1 MNVGEIKTFDVA
13 NGTGIR
19 VTVFVS
25 GCTNHCKGCF
35 QPQTWDFKYGE
46 PYTKEMEDFILEELK
61 KTTDEYKEY
70 SLILQKSAENSRSP
84 AVAELS
90 RAQLEYS
97 WKMEQLLKGELEKEM
112 HSEGNSLPEDKA
124 EAITLYSE
132 YALDLASQAMRYAL
146 IASLSAMDLQLK
158 AEEQKN

>member
-1 MNVGEIKTFDVA
+1 MNINQEIFAVKL
-13 NGTGIR
+13 
-19 VTVFVS
+19 
-25 GCTNHCKGCF
+25 
-35 QPQTWDFKYGE
+35 Y
-46 PYTKEMEDFILEELK
+46 EMEQEYGKLQSRIRICGQEDHDKILEELK

-97 WKMEQLLKGELEKEM
+97 RKMEQLLKGELEKEM

-132 YALDLASQAMRYAL
+132 YALDLASQTMRYAL

>member
-1 MNVGEIKTFDVA
+1 MNINQEIFAVKL
-13 NGTGIR
+13 
-19 VTVFVS
+19 
-25 GCTNHCKGCF
+25 
-35 QPQTWDFKYGE
+35 Y
-46 PYTKEMEDFILEELK
+46 EMEQEYGKLQSRIRICGQEDHDKILEELK

-97 WKMEQLLKGELEKEM
+97 RKMEQLLKGELEKEM

>member
-1 MNVGEIKTFDVA
+1 MNINQEIFAVKL
-13 NGTGIR
+13 
-19 VTVFVS
+19 
-25 GCTNHCKGCF
+25 
-35 QPQTWDFKYGE
+35 Y
-46 PYTKEMEDFILEELK
+46 EMEQEYGKLQSRIRICGQEDHDKILEELK

>member
-1 MNVGEIKTFDVA
+1 MNINQEIFAVKL
-13 NGTGIR
+13 
-19 VTVFVS
+19 
-25 GCTNHCKGCF
+25 
-35 QPQTWDFKYGE
+35 Y
-46 PYTKEMEDFILEELK
+46 EMEQEYGKLQSRIRICGQENHDKILEELK

-97 WKMEQLLKGELEKEM
+97 RKMEQLLKGELEKEM